1 MRKLT
6 TVGIA
11 LMLALTL
18 AVPTTL
24 ATDEGIES
32 KLRSVVEKNF
42 SVAEEEDLEKYMD
55 TAHPQSPTYQQTRKL
70 AKRMMDR
77 YDLEYELLL
86 FNYIGEDGKY
96 QLARV
101 KQKTTNTSEA
111 AFRDNIIVNIWAF
124 RKHEGEWKNWNTMLL
139 EREFL

>member
-42 SVAEEEDLEKYMD
+42 SVAEAEDLNKYMGMM
-55 TAHPQSPTYQQTRKL
+55 HPKSPSYQQTR
-70 AKRMMDR
+70 
-77 YDLEYELLL
+77 
-86 FNYIGEDGKY
+86 
-96 QLARV
+96 
-101 KQKTTNTSEA
+101 
-111 AFRDNIIVNIWAF
+111 
-124 RKHEGEWKNWNTMLL
+124 
-139 EREFL
+139 